1 MDDGYPYWKMGI
13 IFILMIFSA
22 LVSAAHAAF
31 EAANESQIRKRIEDS
46 DSSSNTNKKRAL
58 QILAMLEEPSRYIN
72 LFEVL
77 VSGTSILIGMLFTS
91 GFYARVMNLVLDTNV
106 FFTKHM
112 LITEVV
118 TVFIILLFLCFV
130 IFCGNVLPRRIARI
144 HADRNIFYLYGV
156 LRVCTPIMFLFD
168 GLTKIAFWILRIKE
182 DKDGENV
189 TEDEIISIVNE
200 GYEQGVLEDSEAEMI
215 SNIIEFN
222 EKEVMDIMTHRK
234 KIVFIDGANTVEET
248 MQFVMQ
254 QPFSRF
260 PVYEETIDNIVG
272 VLHIKDLMKYYI
284 SGQDKSALVHDICS
298 EPYLVPDTQ
307 PIDVLWN
314 DMRMKKIHMA
324 IAIDEYGQ
332 TAGLVAMEDILEEIV
347 GNISDEYDIDE
358 KMIIKQMEGRYL
370 VKGLA
375 SLEEIEEILGI
386 EFGQEDFDTLNGF
399 LISMLGHIP
408 ADDEK
413 AVLQYMGYSFH
424 IVDVVDKMI
433 RYVRVTKDS

>member
-13 IFILMIFSA
+13 IFVLILFNA

-31 EAANESQIRKRIEDS
+31 EAANENQIRKQAEES
-46 DSSSNTNKKRAL
+46 DSNSNKKRVF
-58 QILAMLEEPSRYIN
+58 QVLAMLEEPNRYIN

-77 VSGTSILIGMLFTS
+77 VSGTSIMIGTLFAD
-91 GFYARVMNLVLDTNV
+91 GFYTRIMNLVINGNAFLAKYLLV
-106 FFTKHM
+106 AKA
-112 LITEVV
+112 V
-118 TVFIILLFLCFV
+118 TAVIVILFLCFV

-144 HADRNIFYLYGV
+144 HAERNIFYLYGILKICGPV
-156 LRVCTPIMFLFD
+156 MFLFD

-182 DKDGENV
+182 DDDGENV

-215 SNIIEFN
+215 SNIIEFD

-234 KIVFIDGANTVEET
+234 KIVFIDGAITVEET

-260 PVYEETIDNIVG
+260 PVYKETIDNIVG

-284 SGQDKSALVHDICS
+284 SGQDKTALVCNICS

-314 DMRMKKIHMA
+314 DMRVKKIHMA

-375 SLEEIEEILGI
+375 PLEEIEEMLGI
-386 EFGQEDFDTLNGF
+386 TFEQEDFDTLNGF

-413 AVLQYMGYSFH
+413 AVLHYMGYSFH

-433 RYVRVTKDS
+433 RYVRVIKDS

>member
-13 IFILMIFSA
+13 IFVLILFNA

-31 EAANESQIRKRIEDS
+31 EAANENQIRKQAEES
-46 DSSSNTNKKRAL
+46 DSNSNKKRVF
-58 QILAMLEEPSRYIN
+58 QVLAMLEEPNRYIN

-77 VSGTSILIGMLFTS
+77 VSGTSIMIGTLFAD
-91 GFYARVMNLVLDTNV
+91 GFYTRIMNLVINGNAFLA
-106 FFTKHM
+106 KY
-112 LITEVV
+112 LLAAKAV
-118 TVFIILLFLCFV
+118 TAVIVILFLCFV

-144 HADRNIFYLYGV
+144 HAERNIFYLYGILKICGPV
-156 LRVCTPIMFLFD
+156 MFLFD

-182 DKDGENV
+182 DDDGENV

-215 SNIIEFN
+215 SNIIEFD

-234 KIVFIDGANTVEET
+234 KIVFIDGAITVEET

-260 PVYEETIDNIVG
+260 PVYKETIDNIVG

-284 SGQDKSALVHDICS
+284 SGQDKTALVCNICS

-314 DMRMKKIHMA
+314 DMRVKKIHMA

-375 SLEEIEEILGI
+375 PLEEIEEMLGI
-386 EFGQEDFDTLNGF
+386 TFEQEDFDTLNGF

-413 AVLQYMGYSFH
+413 AVLHYMGYSFH

-433 RYVRVTKDS
+433 RYVRVIKDS

>member
-13 IFILMIFSA
+13 IFILILFNA

-31 EAANESQIRKRIEDS
+31 EAANENQIRKQAEES
-46 DSSSNTNKKRAL
+46 DSNSNKKRVF
-58 QILAMLEEPSRYIN
+58 QVLAMLEEPNRYIN

-77 VSGTSILIGMLFTS
+77 VSGTSIMIGTLFAD
-91 GFYARVMNLVLDTNV
+91 GFYTRIMNLVINRNAFLA
-106 FFTKHM
+106 KY
-112 LITEVV
+112 LLAAKAV
-118 TVFIILLFLCFV
+118 TVVIVILFLCFV

-144 HADRNIFYLYGV
+144 HAERNIFYLYGILKTCGPV
-156 LRVCTPIMFLFD
+156 MFLFD

-182 DKDGENV
+182 DDDGENV

-215 SNIIEFN
+215 SNIIEFD

-234 KIVFIDGANTVEET
+234 KIVFIDGAITVEET

-260 PVYEETIDNIVG
+260 PVYKETIDNIVG

-284 SGQDKSALVHDICS
+284 SGQDKTALVCNICS

-314 DMRMKKIHMA
+314 DMRVKKIHMA

-347 GNISDEYDIDE
+347 GNISD
-358 KMIIKQMEGRYL
+358 
-370 VKGLA
+370 
-375 SLEEIEEILGI
+375 
-386 EFGQEDFDTLNGF
+386 
-399 LISMLGHIP
+399 
-408 ADDEK
+408 
-413 AVLQYMGYSFH
+413 
-424 IVDVVDKMI
+424 
-433 RYVRVTKDS
+433 

>member
-13 IFILMIFSA
+13 IFILILFNA

-31 EAANESQIRKRIEDS
+31 EAANENQIRKQAEES
-46 DSSSNTNKKRAL
+46 DSNSNKKRVF
-58 QILAMLEEPSRYIN
+58 QVLAMLEEPNRYIN

-77 VSGTSILIGMLFTS
+77 VSGTSIMIGTLFAD
-91 GFYARVMNLVLDTNV
+91 GFYTRIMNLVINRNAFLA
-106 FFTKHM
+106 KY
-112 LITEVV
+112 LLAAKAV
-118 TVFIILLFLCFV
+118 TVVIVILFLCFV

-144 HADRNIFYLYGV
+144 HAERNIFYLYGILKTCGPV
-156 LRVCTPIMFLFD
+156 MFLFD

-182 DKDGENV
+182 DDDGENV

-215 SNIIEFN
+215 SNIIEFD

-234 KIVFIDGANTVEET
+234 KIVFIDGAITVEET

-260 PVYEETIDNIVG
+260 PVYKETIDNIVG

-284 SGQDKSALVHDICS
+284 SGQDKTALVCNICS

-314 DMRMKKIHMA
+314 DMRVKKIHMA

-375 SLEEIEEILGI
+375 PLEEIEEMLGI
-386 EFGQEDFDTLNGF
+386 TFEQEDFDTLNGF

-413 AVLQYMGYSFH
+413 AVLHYMGYSFH

-433 RYVRVTKDS
+433 RYVRVIKDS

>member
-1 MDDGYPYWKMGI
+1 MDDGYPYWRMGI
-13 IFILMIFSA
+13 IFILIILNA
-22 LVSAAHAAF
+22 VVSGAHAAF
-31 EAANESQIRKRIEDS
+31 EAVNESQIRKRAEES
-46 DSSSNTNKKRAL
+46 ENNKRAL

-72 LFEVL
+72 FFEVL
-77 VSGTSILIGMLFTS
+77 VTGTSMIIGMLFTS
-91 GFYARVMNLVLDTNV
+91 GFYTRALNLLLNANTFLEQN
-106 FFTKHM
+106 KS
-112 LITEVV
+112 ITEVIAFLIV
-118 TVFIILLFLCFV
+118 GLFICFAVFF
-130 IFCGNVLPRRIARI
+130 GNVLPRRLARI
-144 HADRNIFYLYGV
+144 RAEKAIFSLYGAFYRMLKICKPV
-156 LRVCTPIMFLFD
+156 LWLFNVF
-168 GLTKIAFWILRIKE
+168 TKAAFWLLRIKE

-215 SNIIEFN
+215 SNIIEFD

-234 KIVFIDGANTVEET
+234 KIVAIDASSTVEET
-248 MQFVMQ
+248 MKFVMQ

-260 PVYEETIDNIVG
+260 PVYEEIIDNIVG
-272 VLHIKDLMKYYI
+272 ILHIKDLMKYYI
-284 SGQDKSALVHDICS
+284 SGHDKSVPVQQICG

-314 DMRMKKIHMA
+314 DMRSRKMHMA

-347 GNISDEYDIDE
+347 GNISDEYDVDE
-358 KMIIKQMEGRYL
+358 KTIVKQTEGRYL
-370 VKGLA
+370 MKGMA
-375 SLEEIEEILGI
+375 SLEDVEETLGI
-386 EFGQEDFDTLNGF
+386 EFDQEDFDTLNGF

-413 AVLQYMGYSFH
+413 AVFSYMGYSFH

-433 RYVRVTKDS
+433 RYVRVVKEQ